1 MFQESGDTVQRAQV
15 MPDKL
20 PPTPWLTQGQ
30 APLVRHTTM
39 VGGVT
44 ALPAGWVKMPRGLA
58 GVGRAGLPDGFESRK
73 VRSSHAVFQVQV
85 SLSAHPLRRDD
96 IDVSYPTRAAA
107 PAGCRQ
113 S

>member
-20 PPTPWLTQGQ
+20 PPTPWFTQGQ

-44 ALPAGWVKMPRGLA
+44 ALQAGWVKMPRGLA

-85 SLSAHPLRRDD
+85 FLKYAPTTLR
-96 IDVSYPTRAAA
+96 
-107 PAGCRQ
+107 
-113 S
+113 